1 MPAIAKSESK
11 ALSKSVSESQVNAI
25 FENSDYEA
33 EFIGSVLNYILE
45 KQASIKA
52 VCEKFNLTYRTVI
65 SWIEQFNAAVG
76 PRNSIK
82 RNLRPTYSD
91 ELKGEAVELY
101 NKGIPATT
109 IADKLKVTNQSIY
122 TWIRQAA
129 QKTAVN
135 KSNNK
140 SKTHPTV
147 SKAMEDI
154 RTAHNSGETHSLASD
169 FGISEN
175 AENRETSTP
184 VEIKFCPCCGTNI
197 KAVMIALQTCQE
209 LR

>member
-1 MPAIAKSESK
+1 MSAIAKSGSE

-25 FENSDYEA
+25 FENSTYEA
-33 EFIGSVLNYILE
+33 EFIGAVLNYLLE
-45 KQASIKA
+45 NQVSINA

-65 SWIEQFNAAVG
+65 SWVDQFNAAVG

-82 RNLRPTYSD
+82 RNLRPLYSD
-91 ELKGEAVELY
+91 ESKVEAVKMY
-101 NKGIPATT
+101 NKGIPVTT
-109 IADKLKVTNQSIY
+109 IADKLKVSSHSIY
-122 TWIRQAA
+122 AWIRQAA
-129 QKTAVN
+129 QKTN
-135 KSNNK
+135 GNK
-140 SKTHPTV
+140 SKNKSKMHPTV

-154 RTAHNSGETHSLASD
+154 RNEHNSGETHSLASD